1 MTMFLEL
8 IVPKISSS
16 LTGTESSLS
25 IATED
30 AIKVTKINQLLSMAK
45 SFTLEDMK
53 MLSKP

>member
-8 IVPKISSS
+8 IMLKISSF

-30 AIKVTKINQLLSMAK
+30 AIKVTKINQLLSMVK
-45 SFTLEDMK
+45 SFTLEVMK
-53 MLSKP
+53 MLFKL

>member
-1 MTMFLEL
+1 MFLEL